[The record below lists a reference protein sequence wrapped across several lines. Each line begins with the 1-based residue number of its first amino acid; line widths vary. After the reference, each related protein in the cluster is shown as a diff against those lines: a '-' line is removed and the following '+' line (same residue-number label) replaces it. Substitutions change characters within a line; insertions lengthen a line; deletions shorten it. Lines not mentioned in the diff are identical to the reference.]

1 MVRDKLKLSK
11 FFIFLI
17 LLITGFQS
25 LTKADDIRDFEIEGM
40 SIGDS
45 LLDYFS
51 KKEIDK
57 EQFFEVEQ
65 GDNKEV
71 ARFYIR
77 EKKGNYDWITISY
90 KTSDKRY
97 TIIELSGYIFLPFN
111 ECLKKRDK
119 INNQVVNL
127 FKESE
132 QQVTGTIE
140 HFLDKDSFVDHI
152 AYWTSKTSN
161 DFVSLTCYDWSIKS
175 GYGDQLRIEAYADEY
190 HKWLSSLQ

>member
-1 MVRDKLKLSK
+1 MNK
-11 FFIFLI
+11 IILI
-17 LLITGFQS
+17 LFVIFNFQS
-25 LTKADDIRDFEIEGM
+25 WTFADDIRDFEIEGM

-51 KKEIDK
+51 KKKIDQ
-57 EQFFEVEQ
+57 EQFFEAEQ

-97 TIIELSGYIFLPFN
+97 TIIELSGCIFLPFN
-111 ECLKKRDK
+111 ECIKKRDK
-119 INNQVVNL
+119 INNQVENL

-132 QQVTGTIE
+132 QQLTGTIE

-152 AYWTSKTSN
+152 AYWTSETSN
-161 DFVSLTCYDWSIKS
+161 DYVSLTCYD
-175 GYGDQLRIEAYADEY
+175 
-190 HKWLSSLQ
+190 

>member
-1 MVRDKLKLSK
+1 MR
-11 FFIFLI
+11 I
-17 LLITGFQS
+17 LLSILVLVFNLQFFA
-25 LTKADDIRDFEIEGM
+25 KADDIKDFEIEGM

-51 KKEIDK
+51 KKKIDQ
-57 EQFFEVEQ
+57 EQFFEAEQ

-97 TIIELSGYIFLPFN
+97 TIIELSGFIFLPFN
-111 ECLKKRDK
+111 ECLKKRDE
-119 INNQVVNL
+119 INNQVENL
-127 FKESE
+127 FKESD
-132 QQVTGTIE
+132 QQITGTIE

-152 AYWTSKTSN
+152 AYWTSKNSN
-161 DFVSLTCYDWSIKS
+161 DYVSLTCYDWSNQI
-175 GYGDQLRIEAYADEY
+175 GYNDQLRIEVYSNEY
-190 HKWLSSLQ
+190 YEWLSSILTTTK

>member
-1 MVRDKLKLSK
+1 MRIYVV
-11 FFIFLI
+11 ILI
-17 LLITGFQS
+17 LIFSLQS
-25 LTKADDIRDFEIEGM
+25 WTKADDIRDFEIEGM

-119 INNQVVNL
+119 INNQVVPWY
-127 FKESE
+127 KS
-132 QQVTGTIE
+132 VI
-140 HFLDKDSFVDHI
+140 HF
-152 AYWTSKTSN
+152 
-161 DFVSLTCYDWSIKS
+161 
-175 GYGDQLRIEAYADEY
+175 Q
-190 HKWLSSLQ
+190 

>member
-1 MVRDKLKLSK
+1 MNK
-11 FFIFLI
+11 IILI
-17 LLITGFQS
+17 LFVIFNFQS
-25 LTKADDIRDFEIEGM
+25 WTFADDIRDFEIEGM

-51 KKEIDK
+51 KKKIDQ
-57 EQFFEVEQ
+57 EQFFEAEQ

-97 TIIELSGYIFLPFN
+97 TIIELSGFIFLPFN
-111 ECLKKRDK
+111 ECIKKRDK
-119 INNQVVNL
+119 INNQVENL

-132 QQVTGTIE
+132 QQLTGTIE
-140 HFLDKDSFVDHI
+140 HFLDKESFVNHV

-161 DFVSLTCYDWSIKS
+161 DYVSLTCYDWSNKS
-175 GYGDQLRIEAYADEY
+175 GYDDQLRVEAYSNEY
-190 HKWLSSLQ
+190 YKWLSSLEKN